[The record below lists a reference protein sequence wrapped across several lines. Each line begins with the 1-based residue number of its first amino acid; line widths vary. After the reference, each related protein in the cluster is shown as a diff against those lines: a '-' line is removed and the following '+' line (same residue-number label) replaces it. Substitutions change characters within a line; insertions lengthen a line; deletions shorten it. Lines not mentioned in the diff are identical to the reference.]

1 LKFVFGNGQ
10 TPGLVLKYCET
21 FDEKS
26 MVHSLGI
33 HFGVSEWQQDFKK
46 KLEFIESLDEEQEE
60 TDGIEEEIEVN
71 KLENLNDQVEK
82 VVS

>member
-1 LKFVFGNGQ
+1 
-10 TPGLVLKYCET
+10 
-21 FDEKS
+21 

-60 TDGIEEEIEVN
+60 VIDGIGEEIEVN

-82 VVS
+82 VVKFYLYWSNIAILGHFVR

>member
-1 LKFVFGNGQ
+1 
-10 TPGLVLKYCET
+10 
-21 FDEKS
+21 